1 MTAAITRAF
10 ACPARRQGLHA
21 LSLVPLSQ
29 RPSGGTR
36 ISTLPTWK
44 LRPRGEGTRP
54 EPRAG
59 TGSAGIQT
67 PGRPA
72 AELGVLAL
80 RARPP
85 LHSGAPSKQINMAGG
100 RGQTGK
106 GVLQAKANRK
116 YARLSSLPW
125 EAVAAPRACC
135 CCLGWSGR
143 GPQRMGSPAGGRRSV
158 WYSHSNDPQVVNQL
172 LGFQL

>member
-80 RARPP
+80 HARPP

-100 RGQTGK
+100 TGTDRKRCPSGQSKQKICQTELLTLGSRG
-106 GVLQAKANRK
+106 R
-116 YARLSSLPW
+116 
-125 EAVAAPRACC
+125 
-135 CCLGWSGR
+135 
-143 GPQRMGSPAGGRRSV
+143 PAGLLLLSGVERTGTPADGEPSRRQALCLVQS
-158 WYSHSNDPQVVNQL
+158 QQ
-172 LGFQL
+172 